1 MLFNNKKNSK
11 SSGKKEKHYVND
23 SDEQIKIENQNNHQ
37 DYYILIRENDKD
49 KQKISEKKNK
59 LLD

>member
-23 SDEQIKIENQNNHQ
+23 SDEQIKIENQNNH
-37 DYYILIRENDKD
+37 
-49 KQKISEKKNK
+49 
-59 LLD
+59 